1 MADVSFNMSLTSLK
15 HLKQLRTTVSASDL
29 AQIDITDALKDVSEI
44 LIANDG
50 AEAEISESLASQ
62 LNEPIRE
69 ANSIGFTDNPSYAF
83 KDIYL
88 NEYPNR
94 AYGTLTQRSFVT
106 EPVAPEE
113 TKLPKSLADEA
124 KSTLEELRQFQTNNG
139 VGVTVLRTERDGVS
153 LEDIESPFLS
163 PTPAVTNAGVM
174 EDADIDDSVPRDS
187 TLGDFPI
194 PPPTS
199 FVV

>member
-1 MADVSFNMSLTSLK
+1 M
-15 HLKQLRTTVSASDL
+15 
-29 AQIDITDALKDVSEI
+29 
-44 LIANDG
+44 
-50 AEAEISESLASQ
+50 
-62 LNEPIRE
+62 
-69 ANSIGFTDNPSYAF
+69 
-83 KDIYL
+83 
-88 NEYPNR
+88 
-94 AYGTLTQRSFVT
+94 
-106 EPVAPEE
+106 
-113 TKLPKSLADEA
+113 PKSLADEA